1 MSSHPI
7 FISNIRLTQI
17 FGEFTKVNIKEE
29 ISKKNIKEGQVA
41 EEEILLKCGTGGQMV
56 VEMMTMLPR

>member
-1 MSSHPI
+1 M
-7 FISNIRLTQI
+7 
-17 FGEFTKVNIKEE
+17 NIKEE
-29 ISKKNIKEGQVA
+29 ISKKNIKEGEVG

>member
-29 ISKKNIKEGQVA
+29 ISKKNIKGQVA